1 LEEADLSKNF
11 ELLQR
16 AQREQESVNSNGS
29 SGASVSLGDVHQTSL
44 RTSRNGHFVT
54 EEAVR
59 LVHRLFLVPGPEVP
73 RVVLFSGVDPG
84 DGCSTVC
91 VQVAETL
98 ASEVGVSGSFCV
110 VDANLRDPSLHDFF
124 AVENRVGLVDAL
136 GQTGPVR
143 DFLQQVDSGRLWVMT
158 AGSKTSNIHGLIG
171 SEALRVRINEL
182 RSEFDNVLI
191 DSPPVNRYAD
201 ACSLGKLAD
210 GVILVLQSNATRRE
224 AARKAKETLESAH
237 VRLLGAVLNKRR
249 FPVPDVIYG
258 RV

>member
-1 LEEADLSKNF
+1 MSKNF

-16 AQREQESVNSNGS
+16 AQREQESVSGNGTARAAS
-29 SGASVSLGDVHQTSL
+29 LASRSGQFSA
-44 RTSRNGHFVT
+44 

-59 LVHRLFLVPGPEVP
+59 LVHRLFLVPGPDAP

-84 DGCSTVC
+84 DGCSTIC
-91 VQVAETL
+91 VRVAETL
-98 ASEVGVSGSFCV
+98 ASEVGVAGSFCV

-124 AVENRVGLVDAL
+124 GLENRAGLVDSL
-136 GQTGPVR
+136 GQSGSIR
-143 DFLQQVDSGRLWVMT
+143 DFAQQVDSGRLWVMT
-158 AGSKTSNIHGLIG
+158 SGSRASNIHALLG
-171 SEALRVRINEL
+171 SEALRGRIAEL

-191 DSPPVNRYAD
+191 DSPPVNLYAD
-201 ACSLGKLAD
+201 ACGLGKLAD

-249 FPVPDVIYG
+249 FPVPDAIYG